1 MLDIAHDV
9 IINDFPLLILD
20 NFPKT
25 FLDTYPQEFLTA
37 CPQMILDSGE
47 FKVHFKEKL
56 PNELILDNGK
66 KFIPDMPTIT
76 FEDIVINLEFQSYEV
91 NFEQEA
97 KFNVYQAYLHKV
109 HKKHVITVVFS
120 TVALKHE
127 LITHKINS
135 YDGFTMLIISLKAL
149 NQKQT
154 LNNSLYRNI
163 NDIIMSDK
171 EKALFLLSPMMD
183 KDKRVEKTNEIINIT
198 PKIRN
203 LSQEEYKNM
212 IQIELNYAKS
222 WFDKDILE
230 NNGGDNMAILTKE
243 AQEHI
248 DNLLTKEEKE
258 KYREEGKEIGKE
270 IGEEKTMQKVI
281 KAINM
286 IKQGFTIEDTSKA
299 TGLTEMQINQLCIFK

>member
-1 MLDIAHDV
+1 MLDIVHDV
-9 IINDFPLLILD
+9 IINDFPELILD
-20 NFPKT
+20 NFPDT
-25 FLDTYPQEFLTA
+25 FLETYPKELLEKYPPET
-37 CPQMILDSGE
+37 LNSGE
-47 FKVHFKEKL
+47 FKIHFKEKL
-56 PNELILDNGK
+56 PNELIMDNGK

-91 NFEQEA
+91 NFGQEA
-97 KFNVYQAYLHKV
+97 KFNVYQAYLHKE

-120 TVALKHE
+120 TVAPKHE

-149 NQKQT
+149 NQKQS
-154 LNNSLYRNI
+154 LNNSLYKNM
-163 NDIIMSDK
+163 NDIFMSDK

-183 KDKRVEKTNEIINIT
+183 KDKRVERLKEIIQLT

-203 LSQEEYKNM
+203 LSTEEFKNM

-222 WFDKDILE
+222 WFDKEIME
-230 NNGGDNMAILTKE
+230 NNGGNNMAILTKE

-258 KYREEGKEIGKE
+258 KYREEGKEIG
-270 IGEEKTMQKVI
+270 EEKGIEKVI
-281 KAINM
+281 KAMNM
-286 IKQGFTIEDTSKA
+286 IKKGFTMEDTIKA